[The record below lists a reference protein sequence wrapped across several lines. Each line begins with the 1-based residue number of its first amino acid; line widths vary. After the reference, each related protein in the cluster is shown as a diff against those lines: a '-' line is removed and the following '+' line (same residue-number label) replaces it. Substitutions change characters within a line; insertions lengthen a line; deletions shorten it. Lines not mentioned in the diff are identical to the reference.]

1 MPALCWGSIR
11 IAGLF
16 GAEKGVDAGREDEI
30 VFVKAIDGV
39 REQGDAE
46 PPPAHQQVG
55 MVILPF
61 SDLAEPVCK
70 RKRLSE
76 ILHSEIPLQVVI
88 VDQFP
93 VPGYLP
99 SQAFN
104 AVRGKRGNAAF
115 AGDALPPSEIF
126 SANGLVTHSSVP
138 RTM

>member
-1 MPALCWGSIR
+1 
-11 IAGLF
+11 
-16 GAEKGVDAGREDEI
+16 
-30 VFVKAIDGV
+30 
-39 REQGDAE
+39 
-46 PPPAHQQVG
+46 

-61 SDLAEPVCK
+61 SDLAETVCK
-70 RKRLSE
+70 SKRFSE

-93 VPGYLP
+93 VPGHLP

-104 AVRGKRGNAAF
+104 AVRGKRGNAGF

-126 SANGLVTHSSVP
+126 TANRLVTHSSVP